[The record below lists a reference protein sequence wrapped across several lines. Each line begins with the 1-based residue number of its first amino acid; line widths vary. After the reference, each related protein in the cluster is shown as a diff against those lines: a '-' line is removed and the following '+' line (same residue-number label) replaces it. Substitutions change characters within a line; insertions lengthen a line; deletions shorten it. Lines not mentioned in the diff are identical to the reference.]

1 MGWQLDWQLG
11 WRLTWE
17 TEMSEKSAEEI
28 RNEMAD
34 TKRIWDKIAKIVNG
48 GEKNHDDDVKKLEE
62 IFGLF
67 DKKNGEKENV

>member
-1 MGWQLDWQLG
+1 
-11 WRLTWE
+11 
-17 TEMSEKSAEEI
+17 MSEKSAEEI

-67 DKKNGEKENV
+67 DKGKDDEK

>member
-1 MGWQLDWQLG
+1 MG
-11 WRLTWE
+11 WRLTWGN
-17 TEMSEKSAEEI
+17 EMSEKSAEEI

-34 TKRIWDKIAKIVNG
+34 TKRIWDKIAKIVKG

-67 DKKNGEKENV
+67 DKKNGEKKNV